1 MASRLISYNEI
12 DLRNHLYIVKFRIF
26 MYLYRFNLHSFLPY
40 YYHIRGK
47 GQRDGFTYVTYINGG
62 HQPWTL
68 LYPFYKT
75 FQLVFIFEIFYK
87 K

>member
-1 MASRLISYNEI
+1 M
-12 DLRNHLYIVKFRIF
+12 HF
-26 MYLYRFNLHSFLPY
+26 YRFNLHSFLPY

-68 LYPFYKT
+68 LYPFYKI
-75 FQLVFIFEIFYK
+75 IFLNISIFTQFFFRNVCCSDNF
-87 K
+87 